1 MKVSFKAYDFS
12 VALQFLQ
19 NGYKQKVQSTSRP
32 TMLVVAGPNASGK
45 STYIANLYAQNLL
58 HYPYIN
64 ADIIQKFELADIQN
78 EEERNVKGMRL
89 AMQRVE
95 EAIQNK
101 TSFVYETVLS
111 HPSKL
116 DLVQKAKE
124 NGFTI
129 KTIFVFTNHPS
140 INIQRL
146 KTRVAS
152 GGHDVPEE
160 KVVQRYYRSLENGK
174 LLKDLSDEYTEFN
187 NSKELPLVC
196 VKEKQL

>member
-1 MKVSFKAYDFS
+1 MKVSFQAYDFS

-19 NGYKQKVQSTSRP
+19 NGYNQKEQSAPHP

-78 EEERNVKGMRL
+78 EEERNIKGMHI

-116 DLVQKAKE
+116 DLVQQAK
-124 NGFTI
+124 NKGFTI
-129 KTIFVFTNHPS
+129 KTVFVYTKDPH
-140 INIQRL
+140 INLQRL
-146 KTRVAS
+146 KARVAS
-152 GGHDVPEE
+152 GGHDVPAE
-160 KVVQRYYRSLENGK
+160 KVVQRYYRSLENGQ
-174 LLKDLSDEYTEFN
+174 LLKALSDEFTEFD
-187 NSKELPLVC
+187 NSVDKSLVRS
-196 VKEKQL
+196 L

>member
-1 MKVSFKAYDFS
+1 MKVSFKACDFS

-116 DLVQKAKE
+116 AKLVIV
-124 NGFTI
+124 G
-129 KTIFVFTNHPS
+129 
-140 INIQRL
+140 
-146 KTRVAS
+146 TR
-152 GGHDVPEE
+152 
-160 KVVQRYYRSLENGK
+160 N
-174 LLKDLSDEYTEFN
+174 
-187 NSKELPLVC
+187 PLTKSVG
-196 VKEKQL
+196 VILFIT